1 MQCEDKVETEHS
13 LAKVHKVCRLI
24 GIIVKII
31 FVVFCVCWLSTVLL
45 MIYSLSANYR
55 SIRCVCILFCV
66 PVWRPFARTFGRYD
80 IGAYS
85 MPIVLHL
92 DEVMADRHISL
103 NELADKVGITN
114 VNLSRI
120 KTGKVRAVRFSTL
133 DMLCEV
139 LKCQPGDILKH
150 VSADEANA
158 MFIDEN
164 AEL

>member
-1 MQCEDKVETEHS
+1 
-13 LAKVHKVCRLI
+13 
-24 GIIVKII
+24 
-31 FVVFCVCWLSTVLL
+31 
-45 MIYSLSANYR
+45 
-55 SIRCVCILFCV
+55 
-66 PVWRPFARTFGRYD
+66 
-80 IGAYS
+80 

-139 LKCQPGDILKH
+139 LKCQPGDILN

>member
-1 MQCEDKVETEHS
+1 
-13 LAKVHKVCRLI
+13 
-24 GIIVKII
+24 
-31 FVVFCVCWLSTVLL
+31 
-45 MIYSLSANYR
+45 
-55 SIRCVCILFCV
+55 
-66 PVWRPFARTFGRYD
+66 
-80 IGAYS
+80 

-103 NELADKVGITN
+103 NEL
-114 VNLSRI
+114 
-120 KTGKVRAVRFSTL
+120 STL

>member
-1 MQCEDKVETEHS
+1 MAII
-13 LAKVHKVCRLI
+13 LRLD
-24 GIIVKII
+24 
-31 FVVFCVCWLSTVLL
+31 
-45 MIYSLSANYR
+45 R
-55 SIRCVCILFCV
+55 
-66 PVWRPFARTFGRYD
+66 
-80 IGAYS
+80 
-85 MPIVLHL
+85 
-92 DEVMADRHISL
+92 VMADRKISL
-103 NELADKVGITN
+103 NDLSERVGVAN

>member
-1 MQCEDKVETEHS
+1 
-13 LAKVHKVCRLI
+13 
-24 GIIVKII
+24 
-31 FVVFCVCWLSTVLL
+31 
-45 MIYSLSANYR
+45 
-55 SIRCVCILFCV
+55 
-66 PVWRPFARTFGRYD
+66 
-80 IGAYS
+80 

-164 AEL
+164 AEIVCNCHLTNASKTGRILPRAISALPVGM